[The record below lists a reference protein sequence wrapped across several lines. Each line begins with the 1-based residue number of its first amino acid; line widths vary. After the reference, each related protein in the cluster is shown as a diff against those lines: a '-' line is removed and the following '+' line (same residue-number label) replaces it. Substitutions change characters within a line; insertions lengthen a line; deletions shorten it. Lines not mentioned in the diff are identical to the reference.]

1 MGCDSYG
8 QVLTGKRELVA
19 AQLAKRAVCSGAEK
33 SVAIFATRNMLNFA
47 FNHNYWKSYELA
59 QRIYRDPVHNIIP
72 LRDDTAEENLM
83 IRLIDTVEFQRLRRI
98 KQLGLGLYTYQGAEH
113 SRFTHSLGALHL
125 MTRILDQL
133 SGATHIAPAD
143 RAAARAAALLHDVG
157 HGPFS
162 HAMEKVL
169 GVHHEQM
176 TMLSVTSN
184 ETGLNATL
192 KSFSVELPERVAAII
207 EGTFKPAAL
216 AQLVSSQLDVDRMDY
231 LLRDSLMTGAK
242 YGLYDL
248 EWIINA
254 LQIDQDADRIYV
266 TARGLHAVEEYLQA
280 RYYMF
285 RQVYFHRTL
294 RSAEAVLRS
303 ALRRALELI
312 SQKKEVWCVAGSAFE
327 KLLRREPL
335 TIIEH
340 LSMDDSDVI
349 FHAKQWQQSADAVL
363 RDLSCRFVNRRLFK
377 AIDLDMPP
385 DERADF
391 LNDAR
396 TVVARAGFAP
406 EYYFIEDRASD
417 VPYYNYYTAGG
428 VEPHIYVEDGYAR
441 PVIREISEVSEVVR
455 ALGRGYELHRIC
467 FPAEVK
473 DEVYRLYHAMPS
485 ARSSANA
492 SR

>member
-1 MGCDSYG
+1 
-8 QVLTGKRELVA
+8 
-19 AQLAKRAVCSGAEK
+19 
-33 SVAIFATRNMLNFA
+33 
-47 FNHNYWKSYELA
+47 
-59 QRIYRDPVHNIIP
+59 
-72 LRDDTAEENLM
+72 M
-83 IRLIDTVEFQRLRRI
+83 IQLIDTPEFQRLRRI

-125 MTRILDQL
+125 MTRIIEQL
-133 SGATHIAPAD
+133 SDQHRISDEDYT
-143 RAAARAAALLHDVG
+143 AARAAALLHDVG

-176 TMLSVTSN
+176 TMLAVTSA
-184 ETGLNATL
+184 ETLLHQALN
-192 KSFSVELPERVAAII
+192 SFSSELPGRIASII
-207 EGTFKPAAL
+207 EGTFRPAAL

-254 LQIDQDADRIYV
+254 LQIDEDADRIYV
-266 TARGLHAVEEYLQA
+266 AARGVYAVEEYLQA

-303 ALRRALELI
+303 ALSRALDLVEKGNDI
-312 SQKKEVWCVAGSAFE
+312 WCATGTAFE
-327 KLLRREPL
+327 KILRRQSL
-335 TIIEH
+335 SITEH

-349 FHAKQWQQSADAVL
+349 FHMKQWQQSDDEVL
-363 RDLSCRFVNRRLFK
+363 SDLSRRFVNRRLFK
-377 AIDLDMPP
+377 AIDLDMPE
-385 DERADF
+385 DERNDF
-391 LNDAR
+391 LNAAR
-396 TVVARAGFAP
+396 SVVERAGFPP

-417 VPYYNYYTAGG
+417 VPYYGYYTGEG
-428 VEPHIYVEDGYAR
+428 VEPRTRIYVEDGYAH
-441 PVIREISEVSEVVR
+441 PTIREISEVSEAVR
-455 ALGRGYELHRIC
+455 GLRRGYELHRVC

-473 DEVYRLYHAMPS
+473 DEVYRLYHATPRDRS
-485 ARSSANA
+485 AAA
-492 SR
+492 T